1 MKNDCNNK
9 RKGVLNMSDD
19 LYFKKNKTNGV
30 VYLQIWRRVSSGKDE
45 LVRSIGRAEKI
56 LRDLVELDELR
67 IQTKKYED
75 FLTKD
80 FRGKTK

>member
-1 MKNDCNNK
+1 
-9 RKGVLNMSDD
+9 MSDD

-45 LVRSIGRAEKI
+45 LIRSIGRAEKI
-56 LRDLVELDELR
+56 LKDLVELDELR

-80 FRGKTK
+80 FRGKAK